1 MRSTDT
7 ARCTIKAAIR
17 LGAVALAASVLA
29 ACSHSTA
36 GTDKWLSFHCPDGQ
50 TVMARFDP
58 RDEFVDVRFAGNE
71 YRLPH
76 TISGSGARYSDGT
89 TTFWNKGRSALIQSG
104 ERVVVQDCMTQ

>member
-58 RDEFVDVRFAGNE
+58 RDEFVDVVRVRAARVLAHARERRGEAGRIVRHE
-71 YRLPH
+71 
-76 TISGSGARYSDGT
+76 A
-89 TTFWNKGRSALIQSG
+89 
-104 ERVVVQDCMTQ
+104 